1 MKQTLILILAAAIA
15 ATAWAGGDSSDG
27 HTHAAPEPVPVK
39 AGAPRAAAVSEE
51 FEAVAVLEGKQLL
64 IYLDHY
70 ASNAPVGGAKV
81 EIEGGGL
88 QGVAAEIAPGVY
100 AIAADPLG
108 PARHAL
114 TIAVETADSADLL
127 TATLDL
133 AAAAPA
139 VHAHGWSE
147 WASWLVAGAIALVGA
162 LLVALRRRKQHKGV
176 Q

>member
-27 HTHAAPEPVPVK
+27 HTHAAPEAVPIK

-51 FEAVAVLEGKQLL
+51 FEAVAVLEDKQLL
-64 IYLDHY
+64 IYLDRF
-70 ASNAPVGGAKV
+70 ASNEPVGGAKV

-100 AIAADPLG
+100 AIAAAALA

-133 AAAAPA
+133 AAAAPVA
-139 VHAHGWSE
+139 PARGWRE
-147 WASWLVAGAIALVGA
+147 WAGWLGAGAIALAGA
-162 LLVALRRRKQHKGV
+162 LLIALRRRKQHKGV
-176 Q
+176 L